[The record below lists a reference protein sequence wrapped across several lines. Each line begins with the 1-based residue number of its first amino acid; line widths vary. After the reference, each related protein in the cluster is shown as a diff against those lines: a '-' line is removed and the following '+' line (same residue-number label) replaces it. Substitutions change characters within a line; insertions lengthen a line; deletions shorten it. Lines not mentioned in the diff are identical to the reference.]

1 MTTTWILSLSL
12 QLLLTAHRLEKRP
25 EEVNRKLETFEFY
38 CKDVIFTMLY
48 GDSIPFNSVNIWRHS
63 ILLNWYMSIWIQYF
77 QSKTFQ
83 SSFAKFHLEI
93 LVLNFHQMS
102 SISLPRWET
111 YPVCHWTSC
120 HWSSYSPPGMKHWI
134 FYLLKIFANP
144 LKNILLISSCKRSR

>member
-25 EEVNRKLETFEFY
+25 EEVKRKLETFEFY

-63 ILLNWYMSIWIQYF
+63 ILLNWYMSIQIQYF

-83 SSFAKFHLEI
+83 SSFAKFHLES

-102 SISLPRWET
+102 SISLPR
-111 YPVCHWTSC
+111 
-120 HWSSYSPPGMKHWI
+120 
-134 FYLLKIFANP
+134 
-144 LKNILLISSCKRSR
+144 